1 MPQVPIMSVSFV
13 GLFVLV
19 GLAGLIFLAV
29 LGLIALLTNP
39 RTRDAAKILLGAGAA
54 LFLLVVLL
62 GGLFV
67 GFARTREVQ
76 RETARMEL
84 KTMEQAQLRAQR
96 QDQIKLPEEPE
107 SAADAALPEE
117 PVAEEAA
124 SDEPASSKK
133 EGEAAASETPE
144 ANPEEAAE
152 DEVPAPKKP
161 DEAGPGKLS
170 VPPLA
175 ETGPM
180 APAWV
185 ESKPHKEDSV
195 YYWPIAT
202 TPSADGI
209 EAEEE
214 ALPEAF
220 DAAVADYI
228 RTKMKL
234 GARAARQVHL
244 GRDYLEKL
252 VGDDTWVEPLDLSVG
267 EYVRLHALVK
277 FDRDAN
283 EEIRQQWE
291 RQRLVGR
298 LYSAA
303 GLLCVGLLFLA
314 FVYCYLKI
322 DQITHGSRRALLR
335 IAAILVILGLTLAAV
350 GVVSVSVA

>member
-1 MPQVPIMSVSFV
+1 MPQEPTMSVSFI

-19 GLAGLIFLAV
+19 GLAGLVFMAV

-39 RTRDAAKILLGAGAA
+39 RTRNAAKILLGAGAA
-54 LFLLVVLL
+54 VVLLLVLL

-67 GFARTREVQ
+67 GFYRTRAVQ
-76 RETARMEL
+76 TARMEL
-84 KTMEQAQLRAQR
+84 EAVEQAQAQLQR
-96 QDQIKLPEEPE
+96 QIELGDKPEPAPEVAPPKEPIE
-107 SAADAALPEE
+107 IPLD
-117 PVAEEAA
+117 EEAPS
-124 SDEPASSKK
+124 SDS
-133 EGEAAASETPE
+133 EATEEKAEETPE
-144 ANPEEAAE
+144 EEA
-152 DEVPAPKKP
+152 PAPKKP

-170 VPPLA
+170 VPPLG
-175 ETGPM
+175 ETGP

-195 YYWPIAT
+195 YFWPIAT
-202 TPSADGI
+202 TPRADAI

-228 RTKMKL
+228 RTKLKL

-252 VGDDTWVEPLDLSVG
+252 IGDDTWVEPLDLSVG
-267 EYVRLHALVK
+267 EFVRLHALVK

-283 EEIRQQWE
+283 EKIRQQWE

-303 GLLCVGLLFLA
+303 GLLCVVLLFLA
-314 FVYCYLKI
+314 FAYCYLKI
-322 DQITHGSRRALLR
+322 DQITNGSRRALLR
-335 IAAILVILGLTLAAV
+335 IAAILVILGLTLATV
-350 GVVSVSVA
+350 VVVSVSVA

>member
-1 MPQVPIMSVSFV
+1 MPQVFAMSVSFI

-19 GLAGLIFLAV
+19 GLAGLIFMAV

-54 LFLLVVLL
+54 VVLLLLLL

-67 GFARTREVQ
+67 GYARVPRVVQQ
-76 RETARMEL
+76 REMARMEMKAL
-84 KTMEQAQLRAQR
+84 EQAQLQAQL
-96 QDQIKLPEEPE
+96 QDQIELPEEPGPVVE
-107 SAADAALPEE
+107 PEE
-117 PVAEEAA
+117 PEDAPSDKSA
-124 SDEPASSKK
+124 SPKE
-133 EGEAAASETPE
+133 EGEAAASQNPE
-144 ANPEEAAE
+144 ANPEVAAE
-152 DEVPAPKKP
+152 DKVPAPKKP
-161 DEAGPGKLS
+161 DEAEPGELS

-175 ETGPM
+175 ETGPP

-185 ESKPHKEDSV
+185 EWKPHKEDSV
-195 YYWPIAT
+195 YYWPVTT
-202 TPSADGI
+202 TPSADAI

-214 ALPEAF
+214 ALPQAF
-220 DAAVADYI
+220 DVAVADYI
-228 RTKMKL
+228 RTKLKL

-244 GRDYLEKL
+244 GPDYLEKL
-252 VGDDTWVEPLDLSVG
+252 VGDDIWVEPLDLSVG
-267 EYVRLHALVK
+267 EFVRLHALVK

-291 RQRLVGR
+291 QERLVGR

-303 GLLCVGLLFLA
+303 GLLCVALLFLA

-322 DQITHGSRRALLR
+322 DQITHGSQRALLR